1 MIKQAVI
8 LAGGFGTR
16 LRPIT
21 DTMPKPMLPVLG
33 KPLLEWH
40 IEQFKKFGVS
50 EFFFTLHYLPEVV
63 KNYFGDGSKF
73 GVSIK
78 YFIEQQPLGDAG
90 GLTELEPF
98 LDDDF
103 FLIHGDTLSLL
114 DYGEMELTWRSKKN
128 ALGIQRIGKSEQY
141 ADADLVEV
149 DADFKFKVIHRRP
162 HQAPYPNAYRMRG
175 IYILK
180 KEILA
185 YIPADRA
192 SHINADILPAA
203 IQAGESFYGYECSE
217 YSKGIGTVEQ
227 WHEVEAYLKSHGF

>member
-21 DTMPKPMLPVLG
+21 DTIPKPMLPVLG
-33 KPLLEWH
+33 RPLLEWH
-40 IEQFKKFGVS
+40 IEQFKKFGVN

-73 GVSIK
+73 GVSIR
-78 YFIEQQPLGDAG
+78 YFIEQQPLGEAG
-90 GLTELEPF
+90 GLKELVPF
-98 LDDDF
+98 LDDEF

-114 DYGEMELTWRSKKN
+114 DYGEMELAWRSKKN

-149 DADFKFKVIHRRP
+149 DADLKFTVIHKRP
-162 HQAPYPNAYRMRG
+162 HQGPYQNVYRMRG

-180 KEILA
+180 KEILS
-185 YIPADRA
+185 YIPADRT
-192 SHINADILPAA
+192 SNINADILPAA
-203 IQAGESFYGYECSE
+203 LAAGESFYGYECDE
-217 YSKGIGTVEQ
+217 YSKGISDVET
-227 WHEVEAYLKSHGF
+227 WHKVEAYLKSHGF